1 MKDLLTRLWHMINW
15 KQHEDAIYLVVYLF
29 QKSWVQQKERESGGL
44 LEKTRTVCSTGYEL
58 LVTG

>member
-1 MKDLLTRLWHMINW
+1 MEDLLTRLWRMINW
-15 KQHEDAIYLVVYLF
+15 KQHEDAIYLVVNLF

-44 LEKTRTVCSTGYEL
+44 KKTRTECSTGYEL